1 MMKAVSSILGLAMA
15 SLALVQ
21 AKAMVDYSGYQVLR
35 VQVRTEQEA
44 ETLNTLQEENLF
56 DFWTE
61 ILLGKHV
68 DIMAAPTTIASLY
81 TWLEDHDLL
90 YSVMIQD
97 VAPLLELER
106 INVGN
111 TTREEVGHSM
121 DWTSYHPLDEMYGWF
136 DYLET
141 TYDFIETESIGKS
154 YEGQEMIV
162 LKV

>member
-1 MMKAVSSILGLAMA
+1 MKAVFSILGLAMA

-21 AKAMVDYSGYQVLR
+21 ARAMVDYSGYQVLR

-44 ETLNTLQEENLF
+44 ETLNSLQEENLF

-111 TTREEVGHSM
+111 TTREELGHSM